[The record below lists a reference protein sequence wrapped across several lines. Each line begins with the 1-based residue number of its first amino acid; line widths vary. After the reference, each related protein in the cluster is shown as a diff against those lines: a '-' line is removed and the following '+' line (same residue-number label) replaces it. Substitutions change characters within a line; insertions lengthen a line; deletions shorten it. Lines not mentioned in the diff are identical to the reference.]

1 VFEKQNTYFPIKTD
15 TVCQLKWTWSSL
27 WLTEGTTS
35 SCHKCFKVP
44 LDKNNFDSFHNLPH
58 KIKEREIM
66 LQGKWPTI
74 KNGGSGHCKV
84 CKDIEDNGGM
94 SDRLH
99 HLTIPNHTPKEL
111 LTNPLATS
119 VTPQILEVYLN
130 STCNLKCTY
139 CTTKDSSQWQAEVE
153 KYGPLTSI
161 DGKIIQGYDKKFNH
175 PDTRFFFEKTLD
187 WIKRH
192 GNGLKRLHLLGGET
206 FYQKELQEVLDIL
219 KTLKNPH
226 LELNIV
232 SNLMVKED
240 TYKNYIEQIK
250 RLCKNR
256 QIGRFD
262 LTCSIDNWGAQAEY
276 ARFGLKLDLWEK
288 LFAYTVNQEWIYL
301 NINQTIT
308 SLTMNTMIDLIK
320 VINSYRKIRKINQHV
335 GLVVGRPWMHPKIY
349 GYKFWSNTITGIL
362 SEMPEDSEKNIV
374 TKKYLTGIFK
384 SIPDLEPDL
393 KQISTLKF
401 FLDGLDKRRNT
412 NWRKIFPYLD
422 I

>member
-1 VFEKQNTYFPIKTD
+1 
-15 TVCQLKWTWSSL
+15 
-27 WLTEGTTS
+27 
-35 SCHKCFKVP
+35 
-44 LDKNNFDSFHNLPH
+44 
-58 KIKEREIM
+58 
-66 LQGKWPTI
+66 
-74 KNGGSGHCKV
+74 
-84 CKDIEDNGGM
+84 
-94 SDRLH
+94 
-99 HLTIPNHTPKEL
+99 
-111 LTNPLATS
+111 
-119 VTPQILEVYLN
+119 
-130 STCNLKCTY
+130 
-139 CTTKDSSQWQAEVE
+139 
-153 KYGPLTSI
+153 
-161 DGKIIQGYDKKFNH
+161 
-175 PDTRFFFEKTLD
+175 
-187 WIKRH
+187 
-192 GNGLKRLHLLGGET
+192 
-206 FYQKELQEVLDIL
+206 
-219 KTLKNPH
+219 
-226 LELNIV
+226 
-232 SNLMVKED
+232 
-240 TYKNYIEQIK
+240 
-250 RLCKNR
+250 
-256 QIGRFD
+256 